1 MIIVAIGA
9 PYDDG
14 NGSTAMAKMRRI
26 AHISDLHFGAADAQV
41 AERLVESIDALQPDL
56 VVVSGDLTQRA
67 RRSQFR
73 EARAFLDRIKFP
85 QLIVPGNHDV
95 PLYNVVG
102 RFASPLENYRRYI
115 TSDLE
120 PFFAD
125 EELAVAGVN
134 TTRSLTIKG
143 GRINESQIEEVRS
156 RMLAAAQN
164 VLKVVVTHHPFDV
177 PDGEDE
183 SAIVGRAELALPAI
197 ASCGADVFLAGHMHT
212 SHVGHSARRYELP
225 VGYSALIIQA
235 GTAISSRS
243 RGEANSFNLLEF
255 EEPLL
260 TVHRFECSSPE
271 EPFRL
276 AMTEPFSRT
285 ALGWTEG

>member
-1 MIIVAIGA
+1 MRKIV
-9 PYDDG
+9 
-14 NGSTAMAKMRRI
+14 
-26 AHISDLHFGAADAQV
+26 HISDLHFGAADAHA
-41 AERLVESIDALQPDL
+41 AERLAESIDEIGPDL

-73 EARAFLDRIKFP
+73 EARAFLDRLKFP

-102 RFASPLENYRRYI
+102 RFANPLEHYRRYI

-120 PFFAD
+120 PFYSD

-134 TTRSLTIKG
+134 TARSLTIKS
-143 GRINESQIEEVRS
+143 GRISESQVEMVSS
-156 RMLAAAQN
+156 RMLTAGEN

-177 PDGEDE
+177 AEGEDE
-183 SAIVGRAELALPAI
+183 GSIVRRAHIAMLAI
-197 ASCGADVFLAGHMHT
+197 ASCRADVFLSGHMHV

-225 VGYSALIIQA
+225 GGYSALIVQA

-255 EEPLL
+255 ENPTLAIR
-260 TVHRFECSSPE
+260 RFKYSSSTTSFDPAHIE
-271 EPFRL
+271 HFIRND
-276 AMTEPFSRT
+276 R
-285 ALGWTEG
+285 GWTAV